1 MAERRPLVLVSGV
14 TQELPATDTVAGCQ
28 PIDSDL
34 TALAGLS
41 TTGLI
46 ERTGTGTAGIVTV
59 TTAGKAL
66 LDDDDA
72 AAQRTT
78 LGVGTGDS
86 PQFTAINLGHASDTT
101 LARSDAGKVT
111 IEGVEITTTSNTQTL
126 TNKTLTGLRETK
138 TAPSISAGTLTLDCA
153 AGNVFA
159 VALNA
164 SITTLAF
171 SNVPATGTAYGCTLE
186 LIADGTPR
194 TITWGSSV
202 KWPGGTAPTL
212 TSTNGKVDRVVL
224 TTHDGGT
231 TWYATNAGQNY

>member
-1 MAERRPLVLVSGV
+1 MAQTIKIKRGTRAQLNAAASANGLAAGEPYLITDENRLAIGLTVSTYAEYALAAQGV
-14 TQELPATDTVAGCQ
+14 TNGNSHDHSGGDGAQIAYSSLSGTPTLPSGAIVGTTDTQ
-28 PIDSDL
+28 I
-34 TALAGLS
+34 
-41 TTGLI
+41 
-46 ERTGTGTAGIVTV
+46 
-59 TTAGKAL
+59 
-66 LDDDDA
+66 
-72 AAQRTT
+72 
-78 LGVGTGDS
+78 
-86 PQFTAINLGHASDTT
+86 
-101 LARSDAGKVT
+101 
-111 IEGVEITTTSNTQTL
+111 L

-202 KWPGGTAPTL
+202 KWPGGTEPTL